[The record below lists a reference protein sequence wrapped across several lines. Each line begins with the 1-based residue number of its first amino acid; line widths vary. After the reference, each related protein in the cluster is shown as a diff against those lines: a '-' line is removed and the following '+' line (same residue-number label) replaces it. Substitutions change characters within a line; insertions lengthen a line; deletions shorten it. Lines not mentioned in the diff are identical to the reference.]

1 VAEAAS
7 HERRIKAELL
17 QSVIEV
23 ATHVAGSVEEA
34 IEDARGLRATLRD
47 AAAENGAVIASA
59 GTHPFSRWEHQD
71 VTDADRY
78 RQLMR
83 EMRWV
88 AEREVIFGLHVH
100 VGLASADEAIAVSN
114 GLRTW
119 LPELLALS
127 ANSPFWLGR
136 DTGLASTRTKIFET
150 FPRSG
155 LPPAFASFEEFE
167 LLVERAI
174 KTGSFPDY
182 TYIWWDMRPHPKLGT
197 LEVRIPDA
205 QTRLETVAGIVA
217 LVQSLAATLADGFE
231 RGERPQVQ
239 PVTLVNENK
248 WRAARDGLKG
258 KLIDLER
265 DEERPAGEAVLALV
279 ERAGPAASR
288 LGCREQLAEIERLVE
303 HGTGAEEQRS
313 VYEETG
319 TLLAVAQWL
328 AEQTSADL

>member
-1 VAEAAS
+1 
-7 HERRIKAELL
+7 
-17 QSVIEV
+17 VIEV
-23 ATHVAGSVEEA
+23 ATHVAGSVAEA

-47 AAAENGAVIASA
+47 AAAEGGTVIASA

-71 VTDADRY
+71 VTERERY
-78 RQLMR
+78 RELMS

-88 AEREVIFGLHVH
+88 AEQEVIFGLHVH
-100 VGLASADEAIAVSN
+100 VGLASADTAIAVAN

-136 DTGLASTRTKIFET
+136 DTGLASTRTKIFES

-167 LLVERAI
+167 LLVERGI

-182 TYIWWDMRPHPKLGT
+182 TYIWWDLRPHPKLGT

-205 QTRLETVAGIVA
+205 QTRLETVSGLVA
-217 LVQSLAATLADGFE
+217 LVQSLVATLADGFE
-231 RGERPQVQ
+231 RGDKAQIQ

-248 WRAARDGLKG
+248 WRAARDGLNG

-265 DEERPAGEAVLALV
+265 DEERPAREAVLALL
-279 ERAGPAASR
+279 ERAEAAANR
-288 LGCREQLAEIERLVE
+288 LGCREELTEVERLVE
-303 HGTGAEEQRS
+303 RGTGADEQRS

-319 TLLAVAQWL
+319 SLLAVAHWL
-328 AEQTSADL
+328 AEQTSTDM

>member
-1 VAEAAS
+1 M
-7 HERRIKAELL
+7 
-17 QSVIEV
+17 IEV

-47 AAAENGAVIASA
+47 AAAEHGAVIAAA

-71 VTDADRY
+71 VTDQARY
-78 RQLMR
+78 RALME

-100 VGLASADEAIAVSN
+100 VGLRSADEAIAVLN

-136 DTGLASTRTKIFET
+136 DTGIASTRTKVFET

-155 LPPAFASFEEFE
+155 LPPSFRSFDEFE

-174 KTGSFPDY
+174 KSGSFPDY
-182 TYIWWDMRPHPKLGT
+182 TYIWWDARPHPKLGT

-205 QTRLETVAGIVA
+205 QTRLESVTGIVA
-217 LVQSLAATLADGFE
+217 LVQSLVTTLAEDFE
-231 RGERPQVQ
+231 RGVGPPVQ
-239 PVTLVNENK
+239 PVTLVAENK
-248 WRAARDGLKG
+248 WRAARDGLNG

-265 DEERPAGEAVLALV
+265 DEERPADEAVMALV
-279 ERAGPAASR
+279 ELAEPAAER
-288 LGCREQLAEIERLVE
+288 LGCREELAEVERLVQR
-303 HGTGAEEQRS
+303 GTGADEQRN

-319 TLLAVAQWL
+319 SLLAVAQWL
-328 AEQTSADL
+328 AEQTSTDA